1 MNLYKESCERFTE
14 LLASSSAVPGGGG
27 ASALV
32 GAIAIALGDM
42 VGELTVGKKKY
53 ADVEEEIKEL
63 MIKAQDL
70 RVEFLNC
77 INDDA
82 RAFEPLSKAYGL
94 PKDEPGRDEILE
106 KCLKDAAAVPLK
118 VFDLG
123 CRSIELLKEFG
134 EKGSKLMISDAA
146 TGIAFARGALYG
158 AAVNVR
164 VNTRLMKDREY
175 AQQLDAHIAD
185 KLNVYSRVCDEVY
198 ESIYQK
204 LSYQDSR
211 Q

>member
-1 MNLYKESCERFTE
+1 MNLYKETCERFTE

-63 MIKAQDL
+63 MKKAQDL
-70 RVEFLNC
+70 RIQLLYC
-77 INDDA
+77 IDDDA
-82 RAFEPLSKAYGL
+82 KAFEPLSKAYGL
-94 PKDEPGRDEILE
+94 PSDEPNRDEILE
-106 KCLKDAAAVPLK
+106 KCLKDAAAAPLK
-118 VFDLG
+118 VFDL
-123 CRSIELLKEFG
+123 CCVSVELLKEFG

>member
-63 MIKAQDL
+63 MKKAQDL
-70 RVEFLNC
+70 RIQFLYC
-77 INDDA
+77 IDDDA

-106 KCLKDAAAVPLK
+106 KCLKDAAAAPLK
-118 VFDLG
+118 VFDL
-123 CRSIELLKEFG
+123 CCVSVELLKEFG